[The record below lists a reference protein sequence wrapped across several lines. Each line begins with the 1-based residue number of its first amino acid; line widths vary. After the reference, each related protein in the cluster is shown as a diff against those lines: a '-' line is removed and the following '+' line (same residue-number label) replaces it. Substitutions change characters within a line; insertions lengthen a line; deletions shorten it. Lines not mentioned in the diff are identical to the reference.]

1 MKCLRL
7 VNRAAPLLLSSSIH
21 LPSSF
26 LKKNTYIYGK
36 FQRLM
41 NILLVEDDQRI
52 SNFLIKG
59 LSEAGYITTLADS
72 GEKARELLHTYDF
85 DIILMDIMLPGLDG
99 MQLTQIIRFKG
110 NYTPI
115 LVLSALNSPD
125 DKIKMLDMGADDYL
139 SKPFH
144 FEELISRI
152 KALTRRNKLSYQKDD
167 QLLSCGNITIDTD
180 LHKVTQNGKEIEFS
194 PTEYKLFTFLM
205 ENKNKVL
212 SRTQILHKVW
222 GIDFDNTTNV
232 VDVYIS
238 YVRNKIDET
247 EHKIIH
253 TVKGTGYLIKD

>member
-1 MKCLRL
+1 
-7 VNRAAPLLLSSSIH
+7 
-21 LPSSF
+21 
-26 LKKNTYIYGK
+26 
-36 FQRLM
+36 M

-59 LSEAGYITTLADS
+59 LTEAGYNMTLANS
-72 GEKARELLHTYDF
+72 GERARELLNTYDF

-99 MQLTQIIRFKG
+99 MQLTQIIRFKK
-110 NYTPI
+110 NHTPI

-125 DKIKMLDMGADDYL
+125 DKIKMLDLGADDYL

-152 KALTRRNKLSYQKDD
+152 KALTRRNKLSYQKES
-167 QLLSCGNITIDTD
+167 QLLTCGNIVIDTD
-180 LHKVTQNGKEIEFS
+180 LHKVTQNEIEIELS
-194 PTEYKLFTFLM
+194 PTEYKLFTLLM

-212 SRTQILHKVW
+212 SRTQILQNVW
-222 GIDFDNTTNV
+222 GINFDNTTNV

-247 EHKIIH
+247 DQKIIH
-253 TVKGTGYLIKD
+253 TIKGTGYLIKD